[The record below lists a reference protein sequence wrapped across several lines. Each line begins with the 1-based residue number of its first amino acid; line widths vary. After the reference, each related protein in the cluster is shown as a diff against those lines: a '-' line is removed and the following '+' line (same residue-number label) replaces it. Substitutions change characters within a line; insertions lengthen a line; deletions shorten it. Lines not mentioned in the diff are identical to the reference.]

1 MTAPSGPAVNR
12 TGQGEVPGSGS
23 STGGGPGSS
32 GSGGVSTASLAK
44 FLLANTTTET
54 WILVVPNAQSAAD
67 LIITTGKPVMCF
79 GFMGSDDAISLTK
92 LQQYVRD
99 GRVRYFETGSGGGP
113 GGMGGSNSIFSWASS
128 SCTPVTVT
136 DDTGA
141 STTLYD
147 CKGAAGSA

>member
-1 MTAPSGPAVNR
+1 M
-12 TGQGEVPGSGS
+12 
-23 STGGGPGSS
+23 GGGPGGA

-99 GRVRYFETGSGGGP
+99 GKVRYFETGGSGGG
-113 GGMGGSNSIFSWASS
+113 GGMGGGNSIFSWASS
-128 SCTPVTVT
+128 TCTPVTVT

-141 STTLYD
+141 STTTLYD
-147 CKGAAGSA
+147 CKGAADSA